1 MSPSLRRL
9 GGRSR
14 GEAVPLRVPSPD
26 GLLEVLRDGP
36 APLDP
41 GAAAAAGR
49 GPAHVAWVVPQF
61 RKGSGGHSTLAH
73 LIRGLEALGHRCSV
87 WVLDEEGRHADAD
100 DESLG
105 ALWRRFFGPM
115 EAPVRLGLDAWD
127 GADVA
132 VATGWQTVP
141 RTLLLPGVRRRAYL
155 VQDHEPDFYPASASR
170 EWAAWTY
177 RQGLHC
183 IAASAWL
190 AEKLRRDYGAQADH
204 FDLGVD
210 HEIYRPL
217 PVRRQERMVLFYAR
231 AVTPRRAVPLGL
243 LALEELHRRR
253 PDIDVV
259 LFGESRP
266 IRTPFPHRTLGVLE
280 PAELAQAYNAA
291 TAGLVLS
298 MTNPSLIPTEM
309 LACGL
314 PVVDLASESMAT
326 TFGTD
331 GPITLCP
338 FDPLAIASALEALID
353 DLPLRAAH
361 SRLGPA
367 TVAERRWEAA
377 SGAVAAALWVSRDA
391 E

>member
-1 MSPSLRRL
+1 M
-9 GGRSR
+9 
-14 GEAVPLRVPSPD
+14 
-26 GLLEVLRDGP
+26 
-36 APLDP
+36 
-41 GAAAAAGR
+41 
-49 GPAHVAWVVPQF
+49 
-61 RKGSGGHSTLAH
+61 
-73 LIRGLEALGHRCSV
+73 
-87 WVLDEEGRHADAD
+87 
-100 DESLG
+100 
-105 ALWRRFFGPM
+105 
-115 EAPVRLGLDAWD
+115 
-127 GADVA
+127 A

-253 PDIDVV
+253 PDVDVV